1 MKRFIFIFIVLLG
14 CTSLNAQRH
23 LYHRID
29 VGSSNIYTFVLSN
42 LVTGYTNYFTHD
54 MLFDNSYVYSIYSG
68 EVEGE
73 SVSTKAYNPMGI
85 TATDLFND
93 SFAGVK
99 LGYQSDLQG
108 SFNWGIYA
116 SGHYRINQ
124 IKAKTS
130 AMDEYT
136 KECFQYVKPGVGL
149 LFTFGSIESPV
160 KVQIEAAARYDYPIS
175 YKGSFFENSNE
186 SLEKGLS
193 SHFAVKVAGYS
204 WLSAGVYADIYHHNL
219 FKNKNSNCNFKPY
232 SFGVTFTITPKR
244 GEDLYD

>member
-1 MKRFIFIFIVLLG
+1 MKKYILIFIVLIS
-14 CTSLNAQRH
+14 CASSNAQRH

-42 LVTGYTNYFTHD
+42 LLTGYTNYFTHD
-54 MLFDNSYVYSIYSG
+54 MLFDNSYVYTLYSG
-68 EVEGE
+68 KIEGE
-73 SVSTKAYNPMGI
+73 TTSTKPYNPMGL

-116 SGHYRINQ
+116 SGHYKINQ

-130 AMDEYT
+130 IMDDFSR
-136 KECFQYVKPGVGL
+136 ECFQFIKSGIGI
-149 LFTFGSIESPV
+149 LFTFGNIESPV
-160 KVQIEAAARYDYPIS
+160 KVQIEATARYDYPIA
-175 YKGSFFENSNE
+175 YKGCYGNSTG

-204 WLSAGVYADIYHHNL
+204 WLSTGLYADIYHHNL
-219 FKNKNSNCNFKPY
+219 FKNMSSNCDFKPY